1 MLFLLRRGNLW
12 LVLKDVVVPVQ
23 QLALIVVAFN
33 AEEAVG
39 RMDAPLVKD
48 AAEAVEIPED
58 AEETVRVVVLDAKE
72 VAVDVLDLALD
83 LALEAVLDVREGV
96 LPLVQ
101 IIVLEDVKLLVL
113 PLVPM
118 IVLEDVRQDVPV
130 LVQELALQNVP
141 EEHRILML
149 QI

>member
-72 VAVDVLDLALD
+72 VAVDVLDLALE
-83 LALEAVLDVREGV
+83 AVLEAVLDVREGV

-113 PLVPM
+113 PLAPM
-118 IVLEDVRQDVPV
+118 TVLEDVRQDVLV